1 MRGISK
7 VVIGVA
13 TILIAIFT
21 LFWLFDNIQKIA
33 DKCKEDMSYSP
44 ACAQLNSFTLSM
56 LIILLIIGGFVVM
69 ITATAYI
76 LLSG

>member
-7 VVIGVA
+7 VTTGLA
-13 TILIAIFT
+13 TIFIAVIT
-21 LFWLFDNIQKIA
+21 LFWLFHSINQIA
-33 DKCKEDMSYSP
+33 DKCKEDPSFSP
-44 ACAQLNSFTLSM
+44 ACSQLNSFTLSM
-56 LIILLIIGGFVVM
+56 LIILLIIGGFVII

>member
-33 DKCKEDMSYSP
+33 DKCKEDISYSP
-44 ACAQLNSFTLSM
+44 ACSQLNSFTLSM